1 MASEGRLCSLAEVV
15 CSAEYTVEC
24 VEGII
29 PRVSI
34 FSRPDLSYI
43 SVHAKEVLGL

>member
-1 MASEGRLCSLAEVV
+1 MASEGSLCSLAEVV

-24 VEGII
+24 LGVI

-34 FSRPDLSYI
+34 FGRPDFSYI
-43 SVHAKEVLGL
+43 SVHEKGVLEL